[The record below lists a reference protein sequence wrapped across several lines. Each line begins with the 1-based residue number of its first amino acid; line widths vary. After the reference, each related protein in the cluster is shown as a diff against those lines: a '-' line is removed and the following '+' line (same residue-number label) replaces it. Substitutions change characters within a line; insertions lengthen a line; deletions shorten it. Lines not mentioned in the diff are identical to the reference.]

1 MFIPYS
7 VDVAFDR
14 RPWAS
19 NLLFALALVV
29 SFVLLMDAED
39 SGRLNSNILF
49 GIFPFIV
56 LGFLFFSLAFLWTFG
71 RAVCSKIGNLAYVPI
86 FLAMVAIPGL
96 FYIISEGAAVSML
109 GCVVNGIAGMYFV
122 FWPENVVEC
131 FLLIPPWRTFS
142 ISGVWIV
149 LAWLVFDMLAVAIF
163 EPISGYLIHLVNLAF
178 GIVLAITLLKLK
190 VVPTDRDDRTLLQI
204 IMREESP
211 DEAWAESWSDRKAK
225 TAPEEDGDWDGIA
238 GAIDKA
244 THREAGTEHIR
255 VLCQCGQVIEAPA
268 GSEGKT
274 KCCPK
279 CSSEIILPGSTN

>member
-7 VDVAFDR
+7 VDVFFDR

-19 NLLFALALVV
+19 NLLFVLALVV
-29 SFVLLMDAED
+29 SFVLLIEAED

-49 GIFPFIV
+49 GIIPFIA
-56 LGFLFFSLAFLWTFG
+56 LGFMFLSLAFLWTFG

-96 FYIISEGAAVSML
+96 FNIISEQAAVSML
-109 GCVVNGIAGMYFV
+109 GCVVNGMAGMYFV

-142 ISGVWIV
+142 TSGFWIV

-163 EPISGYLIHLVNLAF
+163 EPTWGYLIHLSSLVF
-178 GIVLAITLLKLK
+178 GIVIAITLLKLK
-190 VVPTDRDDRTLLQI
+190 VVPTERDDRTLLQI

-211 DEAWAESWSDRKAK
+211 DQAWAESWSDRKAK

-255 VLCQCGQVIEAPA
+255 VLCRCGQVIEAPA

-274 KCCPK
+274 RHCPK
-279 CSSEIILPGSTN
+279 CSRQVMLPGGSD